1 MIEEKTDAGKKSFAQ
16 KINIFKVNSIS
27 PSLVVVVILMYVLFG
42 GINRDFF
49 SLQNFKGIIASLS
62 VTGIMSVG
70 LAFVV
75 LTGNFDVSIGSILGI
90 SAVVMG
96 KLFNI
101 AGGHIPIPVIII
113 IGLIVGAVVGALNG
127 FLVTVVGINSVITTL
142 GTLAVFRGMSFLF
155 ANDPSLINNKVYVA
169 LGRGFIARTVPYTFV
184 YMLVIFVVAYLVLRF
199 TKFGRD
205 VYQVGAN
212 PGAARLAGLSAKK
225 MQFWAFV
232 ISGVTSAM
240 AAVIMTSQAAFAQG
254 EFGLGFEFTILT
266 IVVLGGISL
275 AGGRGTLVGVAIA
288 LLIINSI
295 SNGLTM
301 MSVPVNWREAFNGVV
316 LIVAILI
323 DSIRVRRREL
333 LKA

>member
-1 MIEEKTDAGKKSFAQ
+1 MTEVKRIDNNKSFWQ

-27 PSLVVVVILMYVLFG
+27 PSLVIVVIIMYVIFG
-42 GINRDFF
+42 GINQDFF
-49 SLQNFKGIIASLS
+49 SFQNFKGIIASLS

-90 SAVVMG
+90 SAVIMG
-96 KLFNI
+96 KLFNV
-101 AGGHIPIPVIII
+101 AGGQIPIFVIII
-113 IGLIVGAVVGALNG
+113 IGILVGAAVGALNG
-127 FLVTVVGINSVITTL
+127 FLVTFVGINSVITTL
-142 GTLAVFRGMSFLF
+142 GTLAVFRGLSFLY
-155 ANDPSLINNKVYVA
+155 ANEPSLINNKTYIA
-169 LGRGFIARTVPYTFV
+169 LGRGFIAKTIPYTFI
-184 YMLVIFVVAYLVLRF
+184 YMLVVFVAGYLVLRY

-205 VYQVGAN
+205 IYQVGAN
-212 PGAARLAGLSAKK
+212 PSAARLAGISTRK

-232 ISGVTSAM
+232 IAGVTSAM

-266 IVVLGGISL
+266 IVILGGISL
-275 AGGRGTLVGVAIA
+275 AGGRGTLVGVIIA

-301 MSVPVNWREAFNGVV
+301 MSVPVNWREAFNGII
-316 LIVAILI
+316 LITAILI
-323 DSIRVRRREL
+323 DSVRVKRREL

>member
-1 MIEEKTDAGKKSFAQ
+1 MIEEKSIKDNKSFWQ

-27 PSLVVVVILMYVLFG
+27 PSLIIVVIVMYAVFG
-42 GINRDFF
+42 GINQDFF
-49 SLQNFKGIIASLS
+49 SFQNFKGIIASLS

-90 SAVVMG
+90 SAVIMG
-96 KLFNI
+96 KLFNV
-101 AGGHIPIPVIII
+101 AGGNIPIPVIII
-113 IGLIVGAVVGALNG
+113 IGLLVGAAVGALNG

-142 GTLAVFRGMSFLF
+142 GTLAVFRGLSFLY
-155 ANDPSLINNKVYVA
+155 ANEPSLIKNKAYVA
-169 LGRGFIARTVPYTFV
+169 LGRGFIAKTIPYTII
-184 YMLVIFVVAYLVLRF
+184 YMLVIFVAGYLILRY

-205 VYQVGAN
+205 IYQVGAN
-212 PGAARLAGLSAKK
+212 PSAARLAGISTRK

-232 ISGVTSAM
+232 IAGVTSAM

-266 IVVLGGISL
+266 IVILGGISL
-275 AGGRGTLVGVAIA
+275 AGGRGTLVGVVIA
-288 LLIINSI
+288 LIIINSI

-301 MSVPVNWREAFNGVV
+301 MSVPVNWREAFNGII
-316 LIVAILI
+316 LIAAILI
-323 DSIRVRRREL
+323 DSVRVKRREL

>member
-1 MIEEKTDAGKKSFAQ
+1 MTEEKAGTSAKSFGQ

-27 PSLVVVVILMYVLFG
+27 PSLLIVLIVMFVIFG
-42 GINRDFF
+42 SINRDFF
-49 SLQNFKGIIASLS
+49 SFQNFKGIIASLS
-62 VTGIMSVG
+62 VTGVMSVG

-75 LTGNFDVSIGSILGI
+75 LTGNFDVSIGSILGF

-96 KLFNI
+96 KLFNVN
-101 AGGHIPIPVIII
+101 GGNIPIPVIII
-113 IGLIVGAVVGALNG
+113 VGLLVGAAVGALNG
-127 FLVTVVGINSVITTL
+127 FLVTFVGINSVITTL
-142 GTLAVFRGMSFLF
+142 GTLAVFRGLSFLY
-155 ANDPSLINNKVYVA
+155 ANDPSLIDNKTYVA
-169 LGRGFIARTVPYTFV
+169 LGRGFIAKAIPYTFI
-184 YMLVIFVVAYLVLRF
+184 YLLVVFVVAYLVLRF

-205 VYQVGAN
+205 IYQVGSN
-212 PGAARLAGLSAKK
+212 PSAARLAGLSTKK
-225 MQFWAFV
+225 MQFWSFV
-232 ISGVTSAM
+232 IAGVTSAM

-275 AGGRGTLVGVAIA
+275 TGGRGTLVGVAVA

-301 MSVPVNWREAFNGVV
+301 MSVPVNWREAFNGII
-316 LIVAILI
+316 LIAAILI

>member
-1 MIEEKTDAGKKSFAQ
+1 MIEEKSIENNKGFWQ

-27 PSLVVVVILMYVLFG
+27 PSLIIVVIIMYAVFG
-42 GINRDFF
+42 GINQDFF
-49 SLQNFKGIIASLS
+49 SFQNFKGILASLS

-70 LAFVV
+70 LSFVV

-96 KLFNI
+96 KLFNV

-113 IGLIVGAVVGALNG
+113 IGLIIGAVVGALNG
-127 FLVTVVGINSVITTL
+127 FLVTFVGINSVITTL
-142 GTLAVFRGMSFLF
+142 GTLAVFRGLSFLY
-155 ANDPSLINNKVYVA
+155 ANEPSLINNKIYVA
-169 LGRGFIARTVPYTFV
+169 LGRGFIAKTIPYTFI
-184 YMLVIFVVAYLVLRF
+184 YMLVVFMVGYLVLRY

-205 VYQVGAN
+205 VYQVGSN
-212 PGAARLAGLSAKK
+212 PSAARLAGISTRK

-232 ISGVTSAM
+232 ISGFTSAM

-266 IVVLGGISL
+266 IVILGGISL
-275 AGGRGTLVGVAIA
+275 AGGRGTLIGVAIA
-288 LLIINSI
+288 MLIINSI

-301 MSVPVNWREAFNGVV
+301 MSVPVNWREAFNGII
-316 LIVAILI
+316 LIAAILI

>member
-1 MIEEKTDAGKKSFAQ
+1 MVEGKINNNKSFWQ

-27 PSLVVVVILMYVLFG
+27 PSLVIVVILMYVLFG
-42 GINRDFF
+42 SINSDFF
-49 SLQNFKGIIASLS
+49 IFQNFKGIIASLS
-62 VTGIMSVG
+62 ITGIMSVG

-75 LTGNFDVSIGSILGI
+75 LTGNFDVSVGSILGI

-96 KLFNI
+96 KLFNV
-101 AGGHIPIPVIII
+101 AGGNIPIPVIII
-113 IGLIVGAVVGALNG
+113 IGILVGAAVGALNG
-127 FLVTVVGINSVITTL
+127 FLVTFIGINSVITTL
-142 GTLAVFRGMSFLF
+142 GTLALFRGLSFLY
-155 ANDPSLINNKVYVA
+155 ANEPSLIQNKTFIA
-169 LGRGFIARTVPYTFV
+169 LGRGFVAKTVPYSFI
-184 YMLVIFVVAYLVLRF
+184 YLLVIFVVAYLVLRF

-205 VYQVGAN
+205 IYQVGAN
-212 PGAARLAGLSAKK
+212 PNAARLAGLSAKK

-232 ISGVTSAM
+232 ISGITSAI

-254 EFGLGFEFTILT
+254 EFGYGFEFTILT

-275 AGGRGTLVGVAIA
+275 SGGRGTLVGVAIA

-301 MSVPVNWREAFNGVV
+301 MSVPNNWREAFNGFI
-316 LIVAILI
+316 LIASILI

>member
-1 MIEEKTDAGKKSFAQ
+1 MIVEKTDENKKSFAQ

-27 PSLVVVVILMYVLFG
+27 PSLVLVLIIMFVLFG
-42 GINRDFF
+42 SINSDFF
-49 SLQNFKGIIASLS
+49 SFQNFKGIIASLS

-96 KLFNI
+96 KLFNV
-101 AGGHIPIPVIII
+101 AGGNIPIPVIII
-113 IGLIVGAVVGALNG
+113 IGLLVGAAVGALNG
-127 FLVTVVGINSVITTL
+127 FLVTFVGINSVITTL
-142 GTLAVFRGMSFLF
+142 GTLAVFRGMAFLF
-155 ANDPSLINNKVYVA
+155 ANDPLLINNKVYVA
-169 LGRGFIARTVPYTFV
+169 LGRGFIARAVPYTFI
-184 YMLVIFVVAYLVLRF
+184 YMLVVIVAAYLVLKY

-205 VYQVGAN
+205 IYQVGAN
-212 PGAARLAGLSAKK
+212 PSAARLAGLSTKK

-232 ISGVTSAM
+232 IAGVTSAM

-254 EFGLGFEFTILT
+254 EFGYGFEFTILT

-275 AGGRGTLVGVAIA
+275 SGGRGTLIGVAVA

-316 LIVAILI
+316 LIAAILI

>member
-1 MIEEKTDAGKKSFAQ
+1 MTEVKSIDNNKSFWQ
-16 KINIFKVNSIS
+16 RINIFKVNSIS
-27 PSLVVVVILMYVLFG
+27 PSLVIVVIIMYVIFG
-42 GINRDFF
+42 GINQDFF
-49 SLQNFKGIIASLS
+49 SFQNFKGIIASLS

-90 SAVVMG
+90 SAVIMG
-96 KLFNI
+96 KLFNV
-101 AGGHIPIPVIII
+101 ADGHIPIFVIII
-113 IGLIVGAVVGALNG
+113 IGLLVGAAVGAING
-127 FLVTVVGINSVITTL
+127 FLVTFVGINSVITTL
-142 GTLAVFRGMSFLF
+142 GTLAVFRGLSFLY
-155 ANDPSLINNKVYVA
+155 ANEPSLINNKVYVA
-169 LGRGFIARTVPYTFV
+169 LGRGFIARTIPYTFI
-184 YMLVIFVVAYLVLRF
+184 YMLVVFVAGYLVLKY

-205 VYQVGAN
+205 IYQVGAN
-212 PGAARLAGLSAKK
+212 PSAARLAGISTRK

-232 ISGVTSAM
+232 IAGITSAM

-266 IVVLGGISL
+266 IVILGGISL
-275 AGGRGTLVGVAIA
+275 AGGRGTLVGVIIA

-301 MSVPVNWREAFNGVV
+301 MSVPVNWREAFNGII
-316 LIVAILI
+316 LIAAILI
-323 DSIRVRRREL
+323 DSVRVKRREL

>member
-1 MIEEKTDAGKKSFAQ
+1 MIEEKSIENNKSFWQ

-27 PSLVVVVILMYVLFG
+27 PSLIIVVIIMYAIFG
-42 GINRDFF
+42 GINQDFF
-49 SLQNFKGIIASLS
+49 SFQNFKGIIASLS

-90 SAVVMG
+90 SAVIMG
-96 KLFNI
+96 KLFNV
-101 AGGHIPIPVIII
+101 AGGKIPIFVIII
-113 IGLIVGAVVGALNG
+113 IGLLVGAAVGALNG
-127 FLVTVVGINSVITTL
+127 FLVTFVGINSVITTL
-142 GTLAVFRGMSFLF
+142 GTLAVFRGLSFLY
-155 ANDPSLINNKVYVA
+155 ANEPSLINNKTYVA
-169 LGRGFIARTVPYTFV
+169 LGRGFIAKTIPYTFI
-184 YMLVIFVVAYLVLRF
+184 YMLVIFVAGYLVLRY

-205 VYQVGAN
+205 IYQVGAN
-212 PGAARLAGLSAKK
+212 PGAARLAGISTRK

-232 ISGVTSAM
+232 IAGVTSAM

-266 IVVLGGISL
+266 IVILGGISL
-275 AGGRGTLVGVAIA
+275 AGGRGTLVGVIIA

-301 MSVPVNWREAFNGVV
+301 MSVPVNWREAFNGII
-316 LIVAILI
+316 LIAAILI
-323 DSIRVRRREL
+323 DSVRVRRREL

>member
-1 MIEEKTDAGKKSFAQ
+1 MIEGKSNENNKSFWQ

-27 PSLVVVVILMYVLFG
+27 PSLVIVVIIMYVIFG
-42 GINRDFF
+42 GINQDFF
-49 SLQNFKGIIASLS
+49 SFQNFKGIIASLS

-90 SAVVMG
+90 SAVIMG

-101 AGGHIPIPVIII
+101 AGGQIPIFVIIL
-113 IGLIVGAVVGALNG
+113 IGLIVGAAVGALNG
-127 FLVTVVGINSVITTL
+127 FLVTFVGINSVITTL
-142 GTLAVFRGMSFLF
+142 GTLAVFRGLSFLY
-155 ANDPSLINNKVYVA
+155 ANEPSLINNKAYVA
-169 LGRGFIARTVPYTFV
+169 LGRGFIAKTIPYTFI
-184 YMLVIFVVAYLVLRF
+184 YMLVVFVAGYLVLRY

-205 VYQVGAN
+205 IYQVGAN
-212 PGAARLAGLSAKK
+212 PGAARLAGISTRK

-232 ISGVTSAM
+232 IAGVTSAM

-266 IVVLGGISL
+266 IVILGGISL
-275 AGGRGTLVGVAIA
+275 AGGRGTLVGVIIA

-301 MSVPVNWREAFNGVV
+301 MSVPVNWREAFNGII
-316 LIVAILI
+316 LIAAILI
-323 DSIRVRRREL
+323 DSVRVKRREL

>member
-1 MIEEKTDAGKKSFAQ
+1 MIEGKSIENNKSFWQ
-16 KINIFKVNSIS
+16 RINIFKVNSIS
-27 PSLVVVVILMYVLFG
+27 PSLVIVVIIMYMIFG
-42 GINRDFF
+42 GINQDFF
-49 SLQNFKGIIASLS
+49 SFQNFKGIIASLS

-90 SAVVMG
+90 SAVIMG

-101 AGGHIPIPVIII
+101 AGGQIPIFVIII
-113 IGLIVGAVVGALNG
+113 IGLLVGAAVGALNG
-127 FLVTVVGINSVITTL
+127 FLVTFVGINSVITTL
-142 GTLAVFRGMSFLF
+142 GTLAVFRGLSFLY
-155 ANDPSLINNKVYVA
+155 ANEPSLINNKAYVA
-169 LGRGFIARTVPYTFV
+169 LGRGFIHKTIPYTFI
-184 YMLVIFVVAYLVLRF
+184 YMLVVFVAGYLVLRY

-205 VYQVGAN
+205 IYQVGAN
-212 PGAARLAGLSAKK
+212 PGAARLAGISTRK

-232 ISGVTSAM
+232 IAGVTSAM

-266 IVVLGGISL
+266 IVILGGISL
-275 AGGRGTLVGVAIA
+275 AGGRGTLVGVAVA

-301 MSVPVNWREAFNGVV
+301 MSVPVNWREAFNGII
-316 LIVAILI
+316 LIAAILI
-323 DSIRVRRREL
+323 DSVRVKRREL